1 MDQHSLS
8 AYGPLISGK
17 MLLQQRGLPALFVGV
32 VPRLLQQVQMLTN
45 SQQFLLPQAYTLT
58 TEWSLIIII
67 TQTCTSQ
74 VPSSTICWYGV
85 EATQKALEP

>member
-1 MDQHSLS
+1 
-8 AYGPLISGK
+8 
-17 MLLQQRGLPALFVGV
+17 
-32 VPRLLQQVQMLTN
+32 MLTN

-85 EATQKALEP
+85 EATQKALEPWTEGQSAPSAGLREGIGIEERLATAGRLV